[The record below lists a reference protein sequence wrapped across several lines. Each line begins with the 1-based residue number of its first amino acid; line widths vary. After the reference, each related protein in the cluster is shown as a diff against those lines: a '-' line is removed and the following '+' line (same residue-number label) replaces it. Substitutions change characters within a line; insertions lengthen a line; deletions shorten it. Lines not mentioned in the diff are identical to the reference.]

1 VVQTDYYKFQNTKK
15 YFLGE
20 YSAKK
25 ITNQHIYQNM
35 KPTNQRFTKGE
46 ELANAISHLT
56 GAILGLGAL
65 ILMLLFS
72 LESGTIWHIATSV
85 VFGVSLIVL
94 YLSSTFNH
102 WLPEGKS
109 KEFFFTFDQI
119 AIYLLIAGTYT
130 PLSLIAL
137 HGTLGWIIFG
147 IEWAFAFVGIM
158 IKVFKPTKFD
168 QGVNTFFVVAYIV
181 MGTVV
186 FIATPQVIEAISL
199 AGFLWIVLGGIFYAG
214 GTVFYKMKNVKFI
227 HLVWHLCVVFGSI
240 SHFIAI
246 YFYVL
251 PLKI

>member
-1 VVQTDYYKFQNTKK
+1 
-15 YFLGE
+15 
-20 YSAKK
+20 
-25 ITNQHIYQNM
+25 M

-46 ELANAISHLT
+46 ELANALSHLT
-56 GAILGLGAL
+56 GAILGLAAL
-65 ILMLLFS
+65 VAMILFS
-72 LESGTIWHIATSV
+72 LKNGNVWHVATSG
-85 VFGVSLIVL
+85 VFGLSLIVL

-102 WLPEGKS
+102 LLPQGKS

-137 HGTLGWIIFG
+137 HGTLGWVIFA
-147 IEWAFAFVGIM
+147 IEWAFAFVGIA
-158 IKVFKPTKFD
+158 IKIFKPTKFEG
-168 QGVNTFFVVAYIV
+168 GVSIFFVIAYIV
-181 MGTVV
+181 MGNVI
-186 FIATPQVIEAISL
+186 FFATPQVIEAISF
-199 AGFLWIVLGGIFYAG
+199 AGFLWILIGGIFYAG

-251 PLKI
+251 PLKIN